1 MSKPLPSALDAER
14 LTGDG
19 QSGHLSYYVAGDGP
33 PMLLLHSINAAGSA
47 YEVKPIFDGM
57 RQSHTVYV
65 PDLPG
70 FGHSDRSDRDYNV
83 SLYVSAVTDMLDVI
97 AQLHDS
103 IPVDGL
109 ALSLSSEFLAR
120 AARNHPERFR
130 SLALVTP
137 TGLNRGSSKL
147 DGAEGETR
155 EMAAFSSFLRIPGL
169 NQGLFNLL
177 VKPGVIRYFLK
188 RTWGTDTYDES
199 LAEYDDLTTHQPG
212 AMHAPLAFLSGKLFS
227 KDIRRVY
234 EAIDLP
240 VWVPHGTRGDF
251 KDFSGAGWTRDRDN
265 WNLQPFESGALPHFE
280 DADSFSNAY
289 RSFLSSVEEE
299 RSA

>member
-1 MSKPLPSALDAER
+1 MSKALPSALDAER
-14 LTGDG
+14 LTYDG
-19 QSGHLSYYVAGDGP
+19 QSGDLSYYVGGEGP

-47 YEVKPIFDGM
+47 FEVKPIFDAM

-70 FGHSDRSDRDYNV
+70 FGHSDRSARDYNV
-83 SLYVSAVTDMLDVI
+83 GLYVSAVADMLDVI
-97 AQLHDS
+97 AQSHES
-103 IPVDGL
+103 TPVDGL
-109 ALSLSSEFLAR
+109 ALSLASEFLAR
-120 AARNHPERFR
+120 AARDHPERFH
-130 SLALVTP
+130 SLTLVTP
-137 TGLNRGSSKL
+137 TGLNRSSSTL
-147 DGAEGETR
+147 VGAEGETR

-169 NQGLFNLL
+169 NKGLFNLL

-188 RTWGTDTYDES
+188 RTWGTNTYDES
-199 LAEYDDLTTHQPG
+199 LADYDDLTTHQPG

-240 VWVPHGTRGDF
+240 IWVPHGTRGDF
-251 KDFSGAGWTRDRDN
+251 KDFSGADWTQDRDN
-265 WNLQPFESGALPHFE
+265 WQLQPFESGALPHFE

-289 RSFLSSVEEE
+289 RSFLAGVSED
-299 RSA
+299 RPA